1 MLCFGNK
8 EKSKGVDYV
17 EQKYGVKP
25 RDCSTDD
32 CDFLFSVY
40 DVVQDCYMPPFI
52 SPTVAGAKRAMTEVA
67 NDPKALLNK
76 YPDDYVL
83 YQVGYFNKKS
93 GVCVGVFQDHPIKIC
108 VLSEL
113 IKKGE

>member
-1 MLCFGNK
+1 MLGFGNK

-25 RDCSTDD
+25 RDFASATYDL
-32 CDFLFSVY
+32 LFSVY
-40 DVVQDCYMPPFI
+40 DVVQNCYMPPFI
-52 SPTVAGAKRAMTEVA
+52 SPTVAGAKRAMSEVA
-67 NDPKALLNK
+67 NDTKSLLNK

-83 YQVGYFNKKS
+83 YQVGYFEKTT
-93 GVCVGVFQDHPIKIC
+93 GIIAGCPTDTPARVC